1 MKKILLLIITL
12 LVYSNASSQWVQVVS
27 LSPSQSL
34 HEIEFYDQNTGYTVS
49 TLYNGSTMNI
59 YKTTNGGLNWTAQ
72 SSGFTGTRFMAIEIV
87 HPDTVYMS
95 GNFGIIIKTTNGG
108 LNWDR
113 QPTADTTTQLWGL
126 EFINSSTGYCCG
138 SAGKIYKTTN
148 AGTNWNSL
156 NSGSGTQLYK
166 PFFVNE
172 NTGYVSGAPVVLKT
186 TNAGT
191 SWFTLDVG
199 VIPPVEFFRDIKFT
213 SENTGYLIAD
223 VGRVRK
229 TTNAGVN
236 WTMLTTGTTEA
247 LFSISFP
254 TPDTGYIGG
263 DHGIV
268 LKTTNAGDNW
278 SLQQTPLNE
287 FIYGIAFTTPTIGLA
302 CSWSGKILRTTN
314 GGVITSISD
323 PNTIPNEYSLKQNF
337 PNPFNPSTL
346 IEFNIPTLNKGG
358 NTRGVVNLSVYNSLG
373 VIVAELINSELQPG
387 SYSVS
392 FDGSG
397 LSSGVYYYKLTSDNF
412 SQTKKMLLIK

>member
-12 LVYSNASSQWVQVVS
+12 TLYSNASSQWTQIAS
-27 LSPSQSL
+27 FNPSQSL

-59 YKTTNGGLNWTAQ
+59 YKTTNGGLNWTSQ
-72 SSGFTGTRFMAIEIV
+72 SSGFTGTRFMAIEIL
-87 HPDTVYMS
+87 HPDTVFMS

-108 LNWDR
+108 LNWVR
-113 QPTADTTTQLWGL
+113 QPTSDTTTQLWGL
-126 EFINSSTGYCCG
+126 EFINSQTGYCCG
-138 SAGKIYKTTN
+138 SGGRIYKTTN
-148 AGTNWNSL
+148 GGTNWNTL
-156 NSGSGTQLYK
+156 NSGSSTQLYK

-172 NTGYVSGAPVVLKT
+172 NTGFVSGAPVVLKT

-191 SWFTLDVG
+191 SWSELDVG

-223 VGRVRK
+223 IGRVRK
-229 TTNAGVN
+229 TTDGGAN

-268 LKTTNAGDNW
+268 LKTTNAGDSW
-278 SLQQTPLNE
+278 TIQQTALNE
-287 FIYGIAFTTPTIGLA
+287 FLYGIAFTSPNEGFA
-302 CSWSGKILRTTN
+302 CSWSGKILKTTN
-314 GGVITSISD
+314 GGTITSITD
-323 PNTIPNEYSLKQNF
+323 PNFIAQGYSLNQNY
-337 PNPFNPSTL
+337 PNPFNPSTN
-346 IEFNIPTLNKGG
+346 IEFNIPKLSNVSM
-358 NTRGVVNLSVYNSLG
+358 VVYDFLGREVRSLVSEQLS
-373 VIVAELINSELQPG
+373 AG

-392 FDGSG
+392 FNGAD
-397 LSSGVYYYKLTSDNF
+397 LSSGVYYYKLNTGDF
-412 SQTKKMLLIK
+412 SQTRKMLLIK

>member
-34 HEIEFYDQNTGYTVS
+34 HEIEFYDQNIGYTVS
-49 TLYNGSTMNI
+49 TLYSSSTMNI

-108 LNWDR
+108 LNWVR

-148 AGTNWNSL
+148 GGTNWNSL
-156 NSGSGTQLYK
+156 NSGSSTQLYK

-186 TNAGT
+186 TNAGS
-191 SWFTLDVG
+191 SWFELEVN
-199 VIPPVEFFRDIKFT
+199 VQPPVEFFRDIKFT

-254 TPDTGYIGG
+254 TPDTGYVGG

-278 SLQQTPLNE
+278 SIQQTSLNE
-287 FIYGIAFTTPTIGLA
+287 FIYGIAFTSPTVGLA

-346 IEFNIPTLNKGG
+346 IEFQVPTLNKGG

-373 VIVAELINSELQPG
+373 VIVAELINSELKPG
-387 SYSVS
+387 SYSVA
-392 FDGSG
+392 FNVTGLYSG
-397 LSSGVYYYKLTSDNF
+397 IYYYKLTSDNF